1 MGLHRSLLFHLF
13 FFRDPQRDIKSSS
26 QSLLAPADGK
36 IYEINKLM
44 GIIKIRMSIFNVH
57 VTRSPI
63 TGNITEISYQKG
75 KHWPFFSFIKR
86 GTHENE
92 RQIITIESNLG
103 EIQVVQIVGIIARK
117 IFVKKNFRMANPV
130 RWFRFIAYIFGPFF
144 VGMAKANVDV
154 AYRVITG
161 KINPGI
167 VKISP
172 DLKTDLGIT
181 MLANSITLTPGT
193 LSVDIDEEKNDL
205 YIHWINVK
213 KGALQKKPV
222 DYKFV
227 CGEFPKWIR
236 RIAE

>member
-1 MGLHRSLLFHLF
+1 MLAFIVTTILCFATYLLLTTGSGT
-13 FFRDPQRDIKSSS
+13 DIV
-26 QSLLAPADGK
+26 
-36 IYEINKLM
+36 
-44 GIIKIRMSIFNVH
+44 IFNKDFLSWSFV
-57 VTRSPI
+57 
-63 TGNITEISYQKG
+63 EI
-75 KHWPFFSFIKR
+75 
-86 GTHENE
+86 
-92 RQIITIESNLG
+92 IIGLILSA
-103 EIQVVQIVGIIARK
+103 IVGIIARK
-117 IFVKKNFRMANPV
+117 IFVKKNFRMANPI
-130 RWFRFIAYIFGPFF
+130 RWLTFIAYIFGPFF

-172 DLKTDLGIT
+172 DLKTDFGIT

-193 LSVDIDEEKNDL
+193 LSVDIDEDKNDL
-205 YIHWINVK
+205 YIHWINIK
-213 KGALQKKPV
+213 KEALKKKPI

>member
-1 MGLHRSLLFHLF
+1 MLAFVVTTILCFITYLLLTTGSGN
-13 FFRDPQRDIKSSS
+13 DIWIWS
-26 QSLLAPADGK
+26 
-36 IYEINKLM
+36 YEEIIF
-44 GIIKIRMSIFNVH
+44 GIILSV
-57 VTRSPI
+57 
-63 TGNITEISYQKG
+63 
-75 KHWPFFSFIKR
+75 
-86 GTHENE
+86 
-92 RQIITIESNLG
+92 
-103 EIQVVQIVGIIARK
+103 IVGAITRK
-117 IFVKKNFRMANPV
+117 IFVKNNFRMLNPV
-130 RWFRFIAYIFGPFF
+130 RWFTFLVYVVGPFF

-172 DLKTDLGIT
+172 NLKTDLGIT

-193 LSVDIDEEKNDL
+193 LSVDIDEDKNDL

-213 KGALQKKPV
+213 KEALQKKPI

-227 CGEFPKWIR
+227 CGKFPKWIR